1 MPSPLQI
8 LIVEDDPTD
17 AELMVLELQRSEF
30 DFEWQRVDT
39 EVEFLAKLNPG
50 LNLILSDYKM
60 PNFTGLRALEL
71 LKQQP
76 ALDIPFIV
84 VSGSIGEE
92 TAVDVLQ
99 HGAADYLLKDRIA
112 RLGQSVRQALFQ
124 KQLRGERRRAEG
136 ASQNQLQE
144 LQRWQEAML
153 DREERI
159 IELKQEVNDL
169 LGQLK
174 QPNRYFNPA
183 EP

>member
-1 MPSPLQI
+1 MPTPLNI
-8 LIVEDDPTD
+8 LLAEDSIDDVELIVAELRRAGFDPTWKRVD
-17 AELMVLELQRSEF
+17 SERDFLAELQKGPDVVL
-30 DFEWQRVDT
+30 
-39 EVEFLAKLNPG
+39 A
-50 LNLILSDYKM
+50 DYSM
-60 PNFTGLRALEL
+60 PQFNGLRAAEITRDSG
-71 LKQQP
+71 
-76 ALDIPFIV
+76 LDIPFILI
-84 VSGSIGEE
+84 SGTVGEE
-92 TAVDVLQ
+92 LAVEAMKRGAVD
-99 HGAADYLLKDRIA
+99 YFLKDRIA

>member
-1 MPSPLQI
+1 MPQ
-8 LIVEDDPTD
+8 
-17 AELMVLELQRSEF
+17 F
-30 DFEWQRVDT
+30 
-39 EVEFLAKLNPG
+39 N
-50 LNLILSDYKM
+50 
-60 PNFTGLRALEL
+60 GLRAAEITRDSG
-71 LKQQP
+71 
-76 ALDIPFIV
+76 LDIPFILI
-84 VSGSIGEE
+84 SGTVGEE
-92 TAVDVLQ
+92 LAVEAMKRGAVD
-99 HGAADYLLKDRIA
+99 YFLKDRIA